1 MQALASSLEVEP
13 GRLRLTDSLTE
24 LFDMDP
30 HAGFHQ
36 RATFETWLVERFPRA
51 TPDMAGD
58 RIGDLVHALQ
68 KLPLR

>member
-1 MQALASSLEVEP
+1 
-13 GRLRLTDSLTE
+13 
-24 LFDMDP
+24 MDP